1 MSIMALDDI
10 ALRRDRGALTLLID
24 DTPSESP
31 DLAATTLIKID
42 PDPESRFAKMLEL
55 TTLSGGRFAAARPA
69 AGRIVLRAAWN
80 G

>member
-1 MSIMALDDI
+1 MDD
-10 ALRRDRGALTLLID
+10 LSNRRILLID

-31 DLAATTLIKID
+31 DREATSLIEID

-80 G
+80 GQAG